1 MSVHV
6 INWMKID
13 KNYSRRFHLLT
24 TLSPTPAVRPRRFC
38 CLKMALTVL
47 TLVSI
52 KGVIIISWK
61 NNLIHW
67 RLIFYMFC
75 KNHSPYTKHLMC
87 NIVVQNKNNMHNTR
101 RATSY
106 LKCIMILQ
114 KTMTCIFL
122 LFAFH
127 RENSYS
133 KRPSLRLCS
142 LFRGRDILTFG
153 KCMLD
158 LLSV

>member
-1 MSVHV
+1 MNE
-6 INWMKID
+6 NWQKLLV
-13 KNYSRRFHLLT
+13 RRFHLLT

-52 KGVIIISWK
+52 KGVIIISLK
-61 NNLIHW
+61 NYLIHW
-67 RLIFYMFC
+67 RLFYMFC

-127 RENSYS
+127 RENSNS

-153 KCMLD
+153 KYMLD

>member
-13 KNYSRRFHLLT
+13 KNYSRRFHLHT

-61 NNLIHW
+61 NYLIHW
-67 RLIFYMFC
+67 RLFYMFC
-75 KNHSPYTKHLMC
+75 KNHSPYTKYLIC

-101 RATSY
+101 RTTSY
-106 LKCIMILQ
+106 LKRIMKYRKQWHAFFSCSHFIARILIP
-114 KTMTCIFL
+114 KDLVCDCV
-122 LFAFH
+122 
-127 RENSYS
+127 
-133 KRPSLRLCS
+133 PCS
-142 LFRGRDILTFG
+142 EVETY
-153 KCMLD
+153 
-158 LLSV
+158 